1 MDPCRCWPSRSRVRR
16 CCRQHPL
23 PSELH
28 GAHFDACSS
37 SIEQRPCEIRP
48 GTAPLA
54 HDTPYGTRSPHWPWG
69 QPGRYC
75 DRAGYRDRWGPHQ
88 RGSLRSRRQYLL
100 CPRAGWLSV
109 HVRQHPREVSSL
121 SRGVMS
127 PTPIRPI
134 TGRPSLP
141 PSSFT
146 RRPVGSP
153 YGRPTLR
160 EDDGLT
166 TLHRRNPRGLGPAL
180 TPVALH
186 LRRMSLQH
194 PDLPLYRF
202 VVQAYQHL
210 WLVFVYDAYSGS
222 PGLAIPAAPG
232 PRPPWCWQSRFRLAL
247 QITTLKGEDTLSRG
261 LRTPPLP
268 ATHASVGDCWQN
280 SKCRH
285 LLWKSNTFPTIPSCR
300 TQTDK
305 KQR

>member
-1 MDPCRCWPSRSRVRR
+1 MIKISLYRACRSRVRR

-28 GAHFDACSS
+28 GRHFDACSS

-48 GTAPLA
+48 GTAPPA
-54 HDTPYGTRSPHWPWG
+54 HDTPSGTRSPHWPWG

-75 DRAGYRDRWGPHQ
+75 GRAGYRDRRGPHQ
-88 RGSLRSRRQYLL
+88 RGSLRSRRQI
-100 CPRAGWLSV
+100 CFAPRAGWLSV

-127 PTPIRPI
+127 QPLSGPLQAGLRFLPRPLPAA
-134 TGRPSLP
+134 PSAHLTAGLP
-141 PSSFT
+141 S
-146 RRPVGSP
+146 
-153 YGRPTLR
+153 R

-180 TPVALH
+180 TPVARH

-194 PDLPLYRF
+194 PDLATYRF
-202 VVQAYQHL
+202 GPSLSAPLACLCLRRLRRFTWVGHTTRP
-210 WLVFVYDAYSGS
+210 WS
-222 PGLAIPAAPG
+222 PTAAVLAVAISAHAPVAT
-232 PRPPWCWQSRFRLAL
+232 LA
-247 QITTLKGEDTLSRG
+247 GEDTLSRG

-280 SKCRH
+280 SRCRH
-285 LLWKSNTFPTIPSCR
+285 LL
-300 TQTDK
+300 
-305 KQR
+305 